1 VEAYLI
7 TDEAEVATKA
17 KAWDEMNKEY
27 LEAQAAKQAAREQ
40 MAAARGLDGE
50 TAEALLAAG
59 QRRRPKKRARRGEQ
73 GGRGAASS
81 AAEAVEGE
89 LRRNRQLSSRINYDV
104 VSLFAQSV
112 PEDAAAMPGGGEGGG
127 LLGAG
132 GGGLSVPL
140 GSLAPP
146 REEERFSETLSEG
159 ASRGSPGYY

>member
-1 VEAYLI
+1 
-7 TDEAEVATKA
+7 
-17 KAWDEMNKEY
+17 MNKEY

-104 VSLFAQSV
+104 VSLLAQSV

-127 LLGAG
+127 
-132 GGGLSVPL
+132 GGLSVPL
-140 GSLAPP
+140 GSLAPPRSP